1 MANDTTSTSIF
12 LYNPT
17 FALSIVFAVLYLIPL
32 SIQSW
37 QTILKYK
44 AWYFVVVVIGAV
56 LEVAGYIVR
65 GVAIKNISS
74 IVCTA
79 AALSHL
85 LLILEFVLTN

>member
-74 IVCTA
+74 IVC
-79 AALSHL
+79 
-85 LLILEFVLTN
+85 LEFVLTN